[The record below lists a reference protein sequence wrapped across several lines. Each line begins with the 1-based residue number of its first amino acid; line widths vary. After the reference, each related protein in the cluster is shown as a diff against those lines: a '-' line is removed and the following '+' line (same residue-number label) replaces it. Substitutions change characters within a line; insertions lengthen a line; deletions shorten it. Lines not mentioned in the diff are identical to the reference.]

1 MLWLS
6 RALGVPPKTWGG
18 IDDLMLWLSG
28 ALGECEH
35 LDESTSSSIALCGYP
50 AFGDGRAVEVSDDMI
65 QIGCEAR
72 EARLPI

>member
-1 MLWLS
+1 ML
-6 RALGVPPKTWGG
+6 R
-18 IDDLMLWLSG
+18 LSG